1 MPEQITTSKE
11 STPVDY
17 TITPMQSSDDLPVLG
32 TVPVGA
38 RAYFTGS
45 NGFNTDKTRFAA
57 HKNRK
62 TGFSNIDAFQRSLYP
77 GLYVLG
83 AISSLGKTT
92 FVHQMVE
99 QMAIAGEHV
108 LYFSLE
114 QSEFELF
121 SKSIARRLR
130 QMRQYSTNGQ
140 APLYSSID
148 IRNGEADNDPVL
160 QQAISDYVNDIDN
173 RLMVISTMFSIDVEG
188 IMKTVDAYIKATGI
202 KPIVVIDYLQIV
214 TPSVIG
220 NRMLDTRQA
229 VDHIVHSLKCFQAD
243 NELSVI
249 LISSLNRQNYM
260 TPIDFESFKESGGI
274 EYTAD
279 VIWGLQLAIMES
291 NEFLNLK
298 DKIILKRDVIKE
310 EKKRHWRR
318 IEFVCVKNRYG
329 ISNYTA
335 NFEYLAQCDYFLEHI
350 GLFDFKDNQTIKMLY
365 TTTKSDDKASTSS
378 TSTTTAEDKSD
389 KDTTEKKTRARK
401 ANRTK

>member
-1 MPEQITTSKE
+1 M
-11 STPVDY
+11 
-17 TITPMQSSDDLPVLG
+17 
-32 TVPVGA
+32 
-38 RAYFTGS
+38 
-45 NGFNTDKTRFAA
+45 
-57 HKNRK
+57 
-62 TGFSNIDAFQRSLYP
+62 
-77 GLYVLG
+77 
-83 AISSLGKTT
+83 
-92 FVHQMVE
+92 
-99 QMAIAGEHV
+99 
-108 LYFSLE
+108 
-114 QSEFELF
+114 
-121 SKSIARRLR
+121 
-130 QMRQYSTNGQ
+130 
-140 APLYSSID
+140 
-148 IRNGEADNDPVL
+148 
-160 QQAISDYVNDIDN
+160 
-173 RLMVISTMFSIDVEG
+173 
-188 IMKTVDAYIKATGI
+188 
-202 KPIVVIDYLQIV
+202 
-214 TPSVIG
+214 
-220 NRMLDTRQA
+220 
-229 VDHIVHSLKCFQAD
+229 
-243 NELSVI
+243 
-249 LISSLNRQNYM
+249 
-260 TPIDFESFKESGGI
+260 ESGGI

>member
-1 MPEQITTSKE
+1 MPEQLTTSKE

-45 NGFNTDKTRFAA
+45 NGFTSDKAHFAA
-57 HKNRK
+57 YKNRK

-99 QMAIAGEHV
+99 QMAINGEHV

-114 QSEFELF
+114 QSPFELF
-121 SKSIARRLR
+121 SKSIARRMR
-130 QMRQYSTNGQ
+130 MMRQYIPNSNS
-140 APLYSSID
+140 PVYSSID
-148 IRNGEADNDPVL
+148 IRNGEADNDPML
-160 QQAISDYVNDIDN
+160 QQAIDDYTNDVDN

-188 IMKTVDAYIKATGI
+188 IMKTVDDYMKKTGI
-202 KPIVVIDYLQIV
+202 KPIVVVDYLQIV

-243 NELSVI
+243 NELAII

-260 TPIDFESFKESGGI
+260 APIDFESFKESGGI

-298 DKIILKRDVIKE
+298 EKDLIKKRDAIKE
-310 EKKRHWRR
+310 EKRRGNRR

-335 NFEYLAQCDYFLEHI
+335 NFEYFAKCDYFIEHI

-365 TTTKSDDKASTSS
+365 TTTKSDDKSA
-378 TSTTTAEDKSD
+378 TTTTSEDKSD
-389 KDTTEKKTRARK
+389 TKDTTEKKTRARK
-401 ANRTK
+401 ANRTE